1 MSDRYLEDFD
11 VGAVFEHWP
20 GRTISEADNTWF
32 TLLTM
37 NQHPV
42 HFDAEFAAGTE
53 FGKVLVNSCLTLS
66 MVTGMSVADVS
77 RSAIANLGWERVR
90 LPAPVFIGDTLRA
103 RSEVLAVRESASR
116 PGQGVVTVRT
126 TGTRQTGDVVIEFER
141 SMLIPKRV
149 H

>member
-1 MSDRYLEDFD
+1 MPDRCLEDFQ

-20 GRTISEADNTWF
+20 GRTIAEADNTWF

-77 RSAIANLGWERVR
+77 RGAIATLVLGSKLVHGIFPRKK
-90 LPAPVFIGDTLRA
+90 LIGLKC
-103 RSEVLAVRESASR
+103 ELE
-116 PGQGVVTVRT
+116 
-126 TGTRQTGDVVIEFER
+126 
-141 SMLIPKRV
+141 
-149 H
+149 